1 MAASRANRLRLCW
14 RPTQQR
20 LTDRLQRYEQL
31 DYTYVE
37 VGATCAASLPA
48 GYHHIDHST
57 IAGTGHKTFALLA
70 KALWGWQL
78 QRCAGLVVATSHD
91 TVTIGVTVLNAIP
104 GRPGL
109 VAPCR
114 VVESSMTPAAW
125 LLLRDAARSPAA
137 GRGTVHGGV
146 RRGRKGRTAHRVV
159 QRANRT
165 CPARSAGGAPGPA
178 GPQRSVCR
186 GSLPH
191 RRAPRSTPARA
202 PDPRSA
208 DDYPS
213 RPAGR
218 SRPVPRRSRFDGGD
232 SRHPRGARRRW
243 RPSGRAV
250 ASSIPDT
257 WKIGRNFGRNSA
269 DSPARLLTITARDEL

>member
-114 VVESSMTPAAW
+114 VVESSMT
-125 LLLRDAARSPAA
+125 
-137 GRGTVHGGV
+137 TGGV
-146 RRGRKGRTAHRVV
+146 ASPTGR
-159 QRANRT
+159 
-165 CPARSAGGAPGPA
+165 CPVTRCGARNGSRWSPTRPEGSYCTSCRSACQQDLP
-178 GPQRSVCR
+178 
-186 GSLPH
+186 GSL
-191 RRAPRSTPARA
+191 
-202 PDPRSA
+202 
-208 DDYPS
+208 
-213 RPAGR
+213 
-218 SRPVPRRSRFDGGD
+218 
-232 SRHPRGARRRW
+232 RRW
-243 RPSGRAV
+243 RAWASGPSTVGMPRQPA
-250 ASSIPDT
+250 ASSRPPVDPCPRPRPT
-257 WKIGRNFGRNSA
+257 IG
-269 DSPARLLTITARDEL
+269 

>member
-114 VVESSMTPAAW
+114 VVDVVDDHRRRGFSYGTLPGHP
-125 LLLRDAARSPAA
+125 LRGEERFTVEFDAA
-137 GRGTVHGGV
+137 GR
-146 RRGRKGRTAHRVV
+146 VV
-159 QRANRT
+159 LHIVSFSVPTGLARLAPPVARLGQRALNGRYAAAACRIVAPPGRPLPAPPT
-165 CPARSAGGAPGPA
+165 HDRLTLPVTASRSQSSCPQTISLRWRRLSPSSRCPAALEAIREGGRELDTGH
-178 GPQRSVCR
+178 VENWEE
-186 GSLPH
+186 L
-191 RRAPRSTPARA
+191 RAEF
-202 PDPRSA
+202 
-208 DDYPS
+208 S
-213 RPAGR
+213 R
-218 SRPVPRRSRFDGGD
+218 
-232 SRHPRGARRRW
+232 
-243 RPSGRAV
+243 
-250 ASSIPDT
+250 
-257 WKIGRNFGRNSA
+257 
-269 DSPARLLTITARDEL
+269 

>member
-104 GRPGL
+104 DRPGL

-114 VVESSMTPAAW
+114 VVDVVDDHRRRGFSYGTLPGHP
-125 LLLRDAARSPAA
+125 LRGEERFTVEFDAA
-137 GRGTVHGGV
+137 GR
-146 RRGRKGRTAHRVV
+146 VV
-159 QRANRT
+159 LHIVSFSVPTGLARLAPPVARLGQRALNGRYAAAA
-165 CPARSAGGAPGPA
+165 CRIVAPPGRPLPAPPTHDRLTITRHGQPVAVVLSPDDLASMEETLAILAVPGGAGGHPG
-178 GPQRSVCR
+178 
-186 GSLPH
+186 
-191 RRAPRSTPARA
+191 
-202 PDPRSA
+202 
-208 DDYPS
+208 
-213 RPAGR
+213 GR
-218 SRPVPRRSRFDGGD
+218 SRARYRTRGKLGGT
-232 SRHPRGARRRW
+232 SGGIQPIALRGC
-243 RPSGRAV
+243 
-250 ASSIPDT
+250 
-257 WKIGRNFGRNSA
+257 
-269 DSPARLLTITARDEL
+269 